1 MSVPSDLSY
10 TQDHEWLRFEAD
22 GTAAV
27 GITEYAQDSL
37 GDITYVELPE
47 AGQVYSAGDT
57 FGVVESV
64 KAASDL
70 FMPVDGEVVAVN
82 GDLDQA
88 PEKVNQS
95 AFEDGWLIRIKP
107 TNADQVAG
115 LLSAEAYAKL
125 IE

>member
-1 MSVPSDLSY
+1 MPVPPELSY

-22 GTAAV
+22 GTTVV
-27 GITEYAQDSL
+27 GITDYAQDSL

-47 AGQVYSAGDT
+47 AGQTYGAGDT

-82 GDLDQA
+82 DALDQA

-95 AFEDGWLIRIKP
+95 AFEDGWMIRIKP

-125 IE
+125 IK

>member
-1 MSVPSDLSY
+1 MYPADAKY
-10 TQDHEWLRFEAD
+10 TKEHEWIRKVGDDYAI
-22 GTAAV
+22 
-27 GITEYAQDSL
+27 GITSFAAEQL

-47 AGQVYSAGDT
+47 AGQSFSAGET

-82 GDLDQA
+82 SDLDQA

-95 AFEDGWLIRIKP
+95 AFGDGWMIRVKP
-107 TNADQVAG
+107 TNADQLAG

>member
-10 TQDHEWLRFEAD
+10 TQDHEWLRFAAD

-82 GDLDQA
+82 DDLDQA

-95 AFEDGWLIRIKP
+95 AFEDGWMIRIKP

>member
-82 GDLDQA
+82 DDLDQA

-95 AFEDGWLIRIKP
+95 AFEDGWMIRIKP